1 MKKTGPI
8 LVPAALSPQHVSQTV
23 LHNIH
28 ATFYRKGKLAGS
40 TNMTG
45 SIPVS
50 GRPSS
55 NYVTLSGS
63 GYLNGSIYVKD
74 EE

>member
-23 LHNIH
+23 LPNIH
-28 ATFYRKGKLAGS
+28 A
-40 TNMTG
+40 
-45 SIPVS
+45 
-50 GRPSS
+50 
-55 NYVTLSGS
+55 TLSGS